1 MTPPAVRVSSV
12 RPEANYL
19 SGTPHSCSPPP
30 TRPHPC
36 PQTSP
41 PHHPTPPHASSSS
54 SSHTTL
60 TSLHVTNQSVFFSSG
75 CTSRQRS
82 WKQIQYP
89 PRVDFT
95 SVRQCEEEEK
105 KKKKETATT
114 LHCDQKTTRTRSFTK
129 GHRWSSGLLSE
140 KLITTTR
147 PATVPWF
154 ESRASGAIRCDFP
167 LQTIFL
173 GGGNGLKLDP
183 LAARRSCTAA
193 SGITMLKRC
202 SSAITSQKFR

>member
-1 MTPPAVRVSSV
+1 MSQIKVCSSALAAHRGSVAGNKFNILREQISRLSDSV
-12 RPEANYL
+12 R
-19 SGTPHSCSPPP
+19 
-30 TRPHPC
+30 R
-36 PQTSP
+36 
-41 PHHPTPPHASSSS
+41 
-54 SSHTTL
+54 
-60 TSLHVTNQSVFFSSG
+60 
-75 CTSRQRS
+75 R
-82 WKQIQYP
+82 
-89 PRVDFT
+89 
-95 SVRQCEEEEK
+95 K
-105 KKKKETATT
+105 KRKKETATT
-114 LHCDQKTTRTRSFTK
+114 LHCDQKTTRTRSFTE

-202 SSAITSQKFR
+202 SSAITSPKFC

>member
-1 MTPPAVRVSSV
+1 MSQIKVCSPALAAHRGSVAGNKFNILREQISRVSDSV
-12 RPEANYL
+12 R
-19 SGTPHSCSPPP
+19 
-30 TRPHPC
+30 R
-36 PQTSP
+36 
-41 PHHPTPPHASSSS
+41 
-54 SSHTTL
+54 
-60 TSLHVTNQSVFFSSG
+60 
-75 CTSRQRS
+75 RR
-82 WKQIQYP
+82 
-89 PRVDFT
+89 
-95 SVRQCEEEEK
+95 
-105 KKKKETATT
+105 KKKETATT

-202 SSAITSQKFR
+202 SSAITSRKFH

>member
-19 SGTPHSCSPPP
+19 SGAPHSCSPP
-30 TRPHPC
+30 TPHPHL
-36 PQTSP
+36 SP
-41 PHHPTPPHASSSS
+41 LRPSPHYATPPHASSSS

-60 TSLHVTNQSVFFSSG
+60 TSLHVINQSVFLSSG
-75 CTSRQRS
+75 CTSREHS

-89 PRVDFT
+89 PRADFT
-95 SVRQCEEEEK
+95 SVRQCEEEK

-183 LAARRSCTAA
+183 LAACRSCTAA

-202 SSAITSQKFR
+202 SSAITSRKFR